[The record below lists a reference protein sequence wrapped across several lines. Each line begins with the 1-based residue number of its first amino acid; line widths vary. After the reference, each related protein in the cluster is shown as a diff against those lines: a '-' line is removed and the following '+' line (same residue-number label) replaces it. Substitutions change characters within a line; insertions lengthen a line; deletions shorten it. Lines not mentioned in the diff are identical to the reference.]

1 MDADSL
7 TDGNIKRQVFVA
19 GEYFL
24 VSYFQMGEP
33 YFGRLGCKG
42 RQVAIYGNQ
51 PDTVRDKACCIVN
64 GEQHSSKTGYRQDR
78 LAVVV
83 DKVVFCGLKARQ
95 PIVGCYPDT
104 SFIIFQDTAD
114 TVVWQA
120 MKGVVTD
127 KLFFSIFVLHTFINA
142 ITVAAQHSVPS

>member
-1 MDADSL
+1 MSS
-7 TDGNIKRQVFVA
+7 IPVK
-19 GEYFL
+19 
-24 VSYFQMGEP
+24 
-33 YFGRLGCKG
+33 LGIGK
-42 RQVAIYGNQ
+42 
-51 PDTVRDKACCIVN
+51 TV
-64 GEQHSSKTGYRQDR
+64 
-78 LAVVV
+78 LPVVV

-142 ITVAAQHSVPS
+142 ITVAAQPQCAVLSFVKATYLFYQSGRRIIQFVLQMTVTECSLRQ